1 MKIIGWLLPL
11 LPLLAAAGC
20 GGEKQTVRAAEIFGT
35 RITLIVSGMTEE
47 RAAAVIGDS
56 FAHMETM
63 HRRFHAWRE
72 GELLRVNRAIAAA
85 ALPMTVSA
93 PMAAM
98 ITLAADCE
106 RRAEGLFAPAAG
118 ALFSLWGAHNNP
130 PSRPPSAE
138 KIAAHLPPPRMQ
150 DARLSGRTLLSAAGR
165 LDFGGIA
172 KGAALD
178 DIRRRLRARGVQ
190 NALLNIG
197 GNIMAMGSNGGRPWR
212 VRLHPADK
220 IILLADGEAAATS
233 GSSER
238 FFEFGG
244 RRHHHII
251 DPRTGAPS
259 VANLAA
265 TAVSAHPRNAGAM
278 SDAAATALMIA
289 DEEEARRIASNFAL
303 SAALQITSDGRLRPL
318 ANMQNRMQ

>member
-1 MKIIGWLLPL
+1 
-11 LPLLAAAGC
+11 
-20 GGEKQTVRAAEIFGT
+20 
-35 RITLIVSGMTEE
+35 
-47 RAAAVIGDS
+47 
-56 FAHMETM
+56 
-63 HRRFHAWRE
+63 
-72 GELLRVNRAIAAA
+72 
-85 ALPMTVSA
+85 
-93 PMAAM
+93 
-98 ITLAADCE
+98 
-106 RRAEGLFAPAAG
+106 
-118 ALFSLWGAHNNP
+118 
-130 PSRPPSAE
+130 
-138 KIAAHLPPPRMQ
+138 MQ

-197 GNIMAMGSNGGRPWR
+197 GNIMAMGSNDGRPWR

-289 DEEEARRIASNFAL
+289 NEEEARRIASNFAL
-303 SAALQITSDGRLRPL
+303 SAALQITSDGRLRPF

>member
-11 LPLLAAAGC
+11 LPLLAAGC

-35 RITLIVSGMTEE
+35 RITLIVSGMAEE
-47 RAAAVIGDS
+47 RAAAAIGDS

-138 KIAAHLPPPRMQ
+138 KIAAHLPPRECKTRGCRGGLCCRRRGGWILAALPR
-150 DARLSGRTLLSAAGR
+150 ARRWTTFGGGFAPAAFKTRCLTSAAT
-165 LDFGGIA
+165 L
-172 KGAALD
+172 
-178 DIRRRLRARGVQ
+178 
-190 NALLNIG
+190 
-197 GNIMAMGSNGGRPWR
+197 WR
-212 VRLHPADK
+212 WK
-220 IILLADGEAAATS
+220 
-233 GSSER
+233 
-238 FFEFGG
+238 
-244 RRHHHII
+244 
-251 DPRTGAPS
+251 
-259 VANLAA
+259 
-265 TAVSAHPRNAGAM
+265 
-278 SDAAATALMIA
+278 
-289 DEEEARRIASNFAL
+289 
-303 SAALQITSDGRLRPL
+303 
-318 ANMQNRMQ
+318 